1 MSNVFKSSD
10 PFNHGVTVKYET
22 NTERVAIG
30 KLNPSSI
37 EHTVIPWDDR
47 CHPSA
52 ISGRDQYDIQYENYR
67 ERVTIRGVDPAN
79 IIRTRKDLMTLS
91 KETAPL
97 EKYRVI
103 VRNTTRS
110 ARDAIVFDSCESF
123 SEDQAMFILRILDTF
138 TKESFSMVTGELIR
152 PEVILGEGGGETNG

>member
-1 MSNVFKSSD
+1 MSGVFKNYD
-10 PFNHGVTVKYET
+10 PFNPGITVEYET
-22 NTERVAIG
+22 DTERVTIA

-37 EHTVIPWDDR
+37 EHTVIQWNDR

-52 ISGRDQYDIQYENYR
+52 ISGRDQYDIRYENYR
-67 ERVTIRGVDPAN
+67 EMVTIRGVDPAN
-79 IIRTRKDLMTLS
+79 IIRTRKGLMALS
-91 KETAPL
+91 KETVPL
-97 EKYRVI
+97 KTYRVI

-138 TKESFSMVTGELIR
+138 TKESYSMVTGELIKS
-152 PEVILGEGGGETNG
+152 EIILGEDGV